1 MATKKQT
8 TKAKITGQHQDSAA
22 EIAAHISAILNHPDV
37 PHVVYNA
44 LADAVCELDAP
55 TSFWDSAE
63 YITLALHNNVRKGG
77 ARVIDDR

>member
-8 TKAKITGQHQDSAA
+8 TKAKTTGQRQDSAA
-22 EIAAHISAILNHPDV
+22 EIAAHISAILNHPATPV
-37 PHVVYNA
+37 CVYNS

-63 YITLALHNNVRKGG
+63 YITLALHNNVRREGRAG
-77 ARVIDDR
+77 D